1 MLSRASWLPI
11 AEKLSLQ
18 PGRSRRVDHDCG
30 GGRTLLLSRD
40 DNKLKAYCFRCND
53 GDSTVVAEPLADR
66 VARLARAQRA
76 DATALAPKAPPPDG
90 ERDPAKWPAAARLWF
105 ARAGL
110 HSGDIGRLQARL
122 DPSTGRVVLP
132 LGGGYWQGRAV
143 QPGQQPKYIA
153 PYDVPK
159 VYPKYGSADRITLT
173 EDVLSAYKVGRVM
186 EGWCMLGT
194 SLPHDLF
201 VLILRSGKGVNVWLD
216 NDLPPAWTVN
226 RGQVAASKV
235 CKQLRAAGVDVRNIV
250 TNKDPKLIPYDSI
263 KELLS

>member
-1 MLSRASWLPI
+1 MTISRASWLPI

-53 GDSTVVAEPLADR
+53 GDSFTLQEALADR
-66 VARLARAQRA
+66 VSRLARGRTA
-76 DATALAPKAPPPDG
+76 DEAVLRTGTVPDG
-90 ERDPAKWPAAARLWF
+90 ERDPAKWPVAARLWF

-110 HSGDIGRLQARL
+110 HSGDIGALQARL

-132 LGGGYWQGRAV
+132 TGGDFWQGRAV

-153 PYDVPK
+153 PFDVPK
-159 VYPKYGSADRITLT
+159 VYPRWGKADRITLT
-173 EDVLSAYKVGRVM
+173 EDILSAYKVGKVA

-216 NDLPPAWTVN
+216 NDLPPAWKVN

-250 TNKDPKLIPYDSI
+250 TNKDPKLIPYDRI
-263 KELLS
+263 KELTS